1 VTRNLDRKQ
10 LKNPDQ
16 FVSFWTRVAAA
27 VSSHR
32 LLVVGSVVGVVA
44 LGLAIWGTTVLV
56 TKRAARASSDF
67 ARIERVAAADLL
79 PAAGD
84 APRPPQVD
92 DGLPHFKTEQER
104 MEASLKEADAFIS
117 SHSGSRLKDE
127 AQLLKGKYLLA
138 LGKPNDAITVYRELL
153 GSGLDSRL
161 RFLAEEGHAYALE
174 ATGQI
179 DAAITAFGTLA
190 DEAQKAGGFYRDRAL
205 FSKARLL
212 QGKGGSSAKEAEKL
226 LREILEKTPTTPL
239 REEINDRLATLE
251 GK

>member
-16 FVSFWTRVAAA
+16 FVSFWTRVAAGVTA
-27 VSSHR
+27 HR
-32 LLVVGSVVGVVA
+32 LLVIGSVLGAVA
-44 LGLAIWGTTVLV
+44 LGLGIWGTTTLL
-56 TKRAARASSDF
+56 TRRAARASYDF
-67 ARIERVAAADLL
+67 GRIERIAAADLL
-79 PAAGD
+79 PAAGE
-84 APRPPQVD
+84 AATPPPEE
-92 DGLPHFKTEQER
+92 GIPHFKTEQER
-104 MEASLKEADAFIS
+104 LEASLKEADAFIS

-138 LGKPNDAITVYRELL
+138 LGKPGDAIAVYRELL
-153 GSGLDSRL
+153 GGGLDSRL

-174 ATGQI
+174 ASGQV

-190 DEAQKAGGFYRDRAL
+190 DDAQKAGGFYRDRAL
-205 FSKARLL
+205 FNKARLL
-212 QGKGGSSAKEAEKL
+212 QGKGGSNAKDAEKI